1 MTAEFNP
8 SDPFALFRQMLQSVT
23 PPGSQAFLP
32 PLSEAEIDRKLG
44 ELKVVESWL
53 TLNLG
58 MLSMQIK
65 ALEMQNAGLAAL
77 KPKGE

>member
-1 MTAEFNP
+1 MNAEFNP
-8 SDPFALFRQMLQSVT
+8 SDPFALFRQMLQNVA

-32 PLSEAEIDRKLG
+32 PLNEAEIDRKIG
-44 ELKVVESWL
+44 ELKVIEGWL

-65 ALEMQNAGLAAL
+65 TLEMQKAGLAAL
-77 KPKGE
+77 KPKNE